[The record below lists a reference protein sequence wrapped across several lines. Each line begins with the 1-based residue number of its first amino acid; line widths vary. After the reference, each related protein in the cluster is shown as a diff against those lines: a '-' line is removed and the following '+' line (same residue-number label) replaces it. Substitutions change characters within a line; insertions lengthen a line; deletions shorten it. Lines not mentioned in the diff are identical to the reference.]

1 MGKFDIS
8 DIKKHPKKNLLDPDK
23 NNSKKTRPRKT
34 TGAAKQKKRIGRPPI
49 SKDKRLIKKITV
61 NFTETELNRL
71 EVLADKN
78 MGVPLPMLVR
88 QLLKKDGY
96 I

>member
-1 MGKFDIS
+1 MAKFDIS
-8 DIKKHPKKNLLDPDK
+8 DIKKHPKKNLLDPNK
-23 NNSKKTRPRKT
+23 NNSKKTMSRKT
-34 TGAAKQKKRIGRPPI
+34 TRAAKQKKRIGRPSI